1 MDEKINLNKKHKN
14 KYNNI
19 VINFFYIIM
28 DEIKDEKKSE
38 NEGEKSKNSIKNE
51 EIKDKEINEEIKEK
65 TANENEIKNETHN
78 TNNENSEIIND
89 KIENN
94 ISEIKNKIE
103 ENDSLL
109 QKEIN
114 EIKSNQKHEANK
126 NKKVEIFNRNKDS
139 LLSTSK
145 SKQSKKLS
153 IIDKSNYEE
162 IIYSHNHYHN
172 ENILKYIKQKELKEI
187 EECSFRP
194 KINKKIGFEVRKF
207 DNEDENGETSSKNK
221 DVVERLLLWKE
232 RVKQKLN
239 EVKDKKEKEELERD
253 KFTFIPKLKTE
264 IPKFDKKEISGTEK
278 YYDRIKNSRE
288 LKKRKENILNPNY
301 DELYKKHYKSKE
313 KAVLKNNKKISKKT
327 YENYLNHFHNVL
339 MNDDD

>member
-1 MDEKINLNKKHKN
+1 MDEFK
-14 KYNNI
+14 
-19 VINFFYIIM
+19 
-28 DEIKDEKKSE
+28 EEKKSE
-38 NEGEKSKNSIKNE
+38 NEGEKKDNSIKNE
-51 EIKDKEINEEIKEK
+51 EIQDKEINEEVKEK
-65 TANENEIKNETHN
+65 NENENEIHN
-78 TNNENSEIIND
+78 TNNENSGITND

-114 EIKSNQKHEANK
+114 EIRINEKSDKNK
-126 NKKVEIFNRNKDS
+126 NKKAETYKRNRDS
-139 LLSTSK
+139 LLSITK

-153 IIDKSNYEE
+153 IIDKTNLEE
-162 IIYSHNHYHN
+162 IIYSHDHYHN

-207 DNEDENGETSSKNK
+207 DNEDENGESSAQNKN
-221 DVVERLLLWKE
+221 VVERLLLWKE
-232 RVKQKLN
+232 RVKKKLN

-253 KFTFIPKLKTE
+253 KCTFIPKLKTD
-264 IPKFDKKEISGTEK
+264 IPKFDKKEINGTEK

-288 LKKRKENILNPNY
+288 VKKRKENILNPNY
-301 DELYKKHYKSKE
+301 DELYKKYYKSKE
-313 KAVLKNNKKISKKT
+313 KTVLKNKKKVSKKT

-339 MNDDD
+339 MNDDE

>member
-1 MDEKINLNKKHKN
+1 
-14 KYNNI
+14 
-19 VINFFYIIM
+19 M
-28 DEIKDEKKSE
+28 DEIKEDKKSE
-38 NEGEKSKNSIKNE
+38 NEGEKIDNSIKNE
-51 EIKDKEINEEIKEK
+51 EMQDKEINEEVKEK
-65 TANENEIKNETHN
+65 NENENEIQN
-78 TNNENSEIIND
+78 TNNENSGIIND

-114 EIKSNQKHEANK
+114 EIKINEKSDKNK
-126 NKKVEIFNRNKDS
+126 NKKAETYKRNRDS
-139 LLSTSK
+139 LLSITK

-153 IIDKSNYEE
+153 IIDKTNLEE
-162 IIYSHNHYHN
+162 IIYSHDHYHN

-207 DNEDENGETSSKNK
+207 DNEDENGESSAQNKN
-221 DVVERLLLWKE
+221 VVERLLLWKE
-232 RVKQKLN
+232 RVKKKLN

-253 KFTFIPKLKTE
+253 KCTFIPKLKTD
-264 IPKFDKKEISGTEK
+264 IPKFDKKEINGTEK

-288 LKKRKENILNPNY
+288 VKKRKENILNPNY
-301 DELYKKHYKSKE
+301 DELYKKYYKSKE
-313 KAVLKNNKKISKKT
+313 KTVLKNKKKVSKKT

-339 MNDDD
+339 MNDDE

>member
-1 MDEKINLNKKHKN
+1 
-14 KYNNI
+14 
-19 VINFFYIIM
+19 M
-28 DEIKDEKKSE
+28 DEIKEEKKSE
-38 NEGEKSKNSIKNE
+38 NEGEKKDNSIKNE
-51 EIKDKEINEEIKEK
+51 EIQDKEINEEVKEK
-65 TANENEIKNETHN
+65 NENENEIQN
-78 TNNENSEIIND
+78 TNNENSGIIND

-114 EIKSNQKHEANK
+114 EIRINEKSDKNK
-126 NKKVEIFNRNKDS
+126 NKKAETYKRNRDS
-139 LLSTSK
+139 LLSITK

-153 IIDKSNYEE
+153 IIDKTNLEE
-162 IIYSHNHYHN
+162 IIYSHDHYHN

-207 DNEDENGETSSKNK
+207 DNEDENGESSAQNKN
-221 DVVERLLLWKE
+221 VVERLLLWKE
-232 RVKQKLN
+232 RVKKKLN

-253 KFTFIPKLKTE
+253 KCTFIPKLKTD
-264 IPKFDKKEISGTEK
+264 IPKFDKKEINGTEK

-288 LKKRKENILNPNY
+288 VKKRKENILNPNY
-301 DELYKKHYKSKE
+301 DELYKKYYKSKE
-313 KAVLKNNKKISKKT
+313 KTVLKNKKKVSKKT

-339 MNDDD
+339 MNDDE

>member
-1 MDEKINLNKKHKN
+1 MDEFK
-14 KYNNI
+14 
-19 VINFFYIIM
+19 
-28 DEIKDEKKSE
+28 EEKKSE
-38 NEGEKSKNSIKNE
+38 NEGEKKDNSIKNE
-51 EIKDKEINEEIKEK
+51 EIQDKEINEEVKEENE
-65 TANENEIKNETHN
+65 NENEIHN
-78 TNNENSEIIND
+78 TNNENSGITND

-114 EIKSNQKHEANK
+114 EIKINEKSDKNK
-126 NKKVEIFNRNKDS
+126 NKKAETYKRNRDS
-139 LLSTSK
+139 LLSITK

-153 IIDKSNYEE
+153 IIDKTNLEE
-162 IIYSHNHYHN
+162 IIYSHDHYHN

-207 DNEDENGETSSKNK
+207 DNEDENGESSAQNKN
-221 DVVERLLLWKE
+221 VVERLLLWKE
-232 RVKQKLN
+232 RVKKKLN

-253 KFTFIPKLKTE
+253 KCTFIPKLKTD
-264 IPKFDKKEISGTEK
+264 IPKFDKKEINGTEK

-288 LKKRKENILNPNY
+288 VKKRKENILNPNY
-301 DELYKKHYKSKE
+301 DELYKKYYKSKE
-313 KAVLKNNKKISKKT
+313 KTVLKNKKKVSKKT

-339 MNDDD
+339 MNDDE

>member
-1 MDEKINLNKKHKN
+1 
-14 KYNNI
+14 
-19 VINFFYIIM
+19 M
-28 DEIKDEKKSE
+28 DEIKEEKKSE
-38 NEGEKSKNSIKNE
+38 NEGEKKDNSIKNE
-51 EIKDKEINEEIKEK
+51 EIQDKEINEEVKEK
-65 TANENEIKNETHN
+65 NENENEIHN
-78 TNNENSEIIND
+78 TNNENSGITND

-114 EIKSNQKHEANK
+114 EIRINEKSDKNK
-126 NKKVEIFNRNKDS
+126 NKKAETYKRNRDS
-139 LLSTSK
+139 LLSITK

-153 IIDKSNYEE
+153 IIDKTNLEE
-162 IIYSHNHYHN
+162 IIYSHDHYHN

-207 DNEDENGETSSKNK
+207 DNEDENGESSAQNKN
-221 DVVERLLLWKE
+221 VVERLLLWKE
-232 RVKQKLN
+232 RVKKKLN

-253 KFTFIPKLKTE
+253 KCTFIPKLKTD
-264 IPKFDKKEISGTEK
+264 IPKFDKKEINGTEK

-288 LKKRKENILNPNY
+288 VKKRKENILNPNY
-301 DELYKKHYKSKE
+301 DELYKKYYKSKE
-313 KAVLKNNKKISKKT
+313 KTVLKNKKKVSKKT

-339 MNDDD
+339 MNDDDDE

>member
-1 MDEKINLNKKHKN
+1 MDEFK
-14 KYNNI
+14 
-19 VINFFYIIM
+19 
-28 DEIKDEKKSE
+28 EEKKLE
-38 NEGEKSKNSIKNE
+38 NEGEKKDDSVKDE
-51 EIKDKEINEEIKEK
+51 EIQDKEINEEVKEK
-65 TANENEIKNETHN
+65 NENENEIHN
-78 TNNENSEIIND
+78 TNNENSGITND

-114 EIKSNQKHEANK
+114 EIKINEKRDKNK
-126 NKKVEIFNRNKDS
+126 NKKAETYKRNRDS
-139 LLSTSK
+139 LLSITK

-153 IIDKSNYEE
+153 IIDKTNLEE
-162 IIYSHNHYHN
+162 IIYSHDHYHN

-207 DNEDENGETSSKNK
+207 DNEDETGESSAQNKN
-221 DVVERLLLWKE
+221 VVERLLLWKE
-232 RVKQKLN
+232 RVKKKLN

-253 KFTFIPKLKTE
+253 KCTFIPKLKTD
-264 IPKFDKKEISGTEK
+264 IPKFDKKEINGTEK

-288 LKKRKENILNPNY
+288 VKKRKENILNPNY
-301 DELYKKHYKSKE
+301 DELYKKYYKSKE
-313 KAVLKNNKKISKKT
+313 KTVLKNKKKVSKKT

-339 MNDDD
+339 MNDDE

>member
-1 MDEKINLNKKHKN
+1 
-14 KYNNI
+14 
-19 VINFFYIIM
+19 M
-28 DEIKDEKKSE
+28 DEIKEEKKSE
-38 NEGEKSKNSIKNE
+38 NEGEKKDNSIKNE
-51 EIKDKEINEEIKEK
+51 EIQDKEINEEVKEK
-65 TANENEIKNETHN
+65 NENENEIHN
-78 TNNENSEIIND
+78 TNNENSGITND

-114 EIKSNQKHEANK
+114 EIRINEKSDKNK
-126 NKKVEIFNRNKDS
+126 NKKAETYKRNRDS
-139 LLSTSK
+139 LLSITK

-153 IIDKSNYEE
+153 IIDKTNLEE
-162 IIYSHNHYHN
+162 IIYSHDHYHN

-207 DNEDENGETSSKNK
+207 DNEDENGESSAQNKN
-221 DVVERLLLWKE
+221 VVERLLLWKE
-232 RVKQKLN
+232 RVKKKLN

-253 KFTFIPKLKTE
+253 KCTFIPKLKTD
-264 IPKFDKKEISGTEK
+264 IPKFDKKEINGTEK

-288 LKKRKENILNPNY
+288 VKKRKENILNPNY
-301 DELYKKHYKSKE
+301 DELYKKYYKSKE
-313 KAVLKNNKKISKKT
+313 KTVLKNKKKVSKKT

-339 MNDDD
+339 MNDDE

>member
-1 MDEKINLNKKHKN
+1 
-14 KYNNI
+14 
-19 VINFFYIIM
+19 M
-28 DEIKDEKKSE
+28 DEIKEEKKSE
-38 NEGEKSKNSIKNE
+38 NEGEKKDNSIKNE
-51 EIKDKEINEEIKEK
+51 EIQDKEINEEVKEK
-65 TANENEIKNETHN
+65 NENENEIHN
-78 TNNENSEIIND
+78 TNNENSGIIND

-94 ISEIKNKIE
+94 ISEIKNNIE

-114 EIKSNQKHEANK
+114 EIKINEKTDKNK
-126 NKKVEIFNRNKDS
+126 NKKAETYKRNRDS
-139 LLSTSK
+139 LLSITK

-153 IIDKSNYEE
+153 IIDKTNLEE
-162 IIYSHNHYHN
+162 IIYSHDHYHN

-207 DNEDENGETSSKNK
+207 DNEDENGESSAQNKN
-221 DVVERLLLWKE
+221 VVERLLLWKE
-232 RVKQKLN
+232 RVKKKLN

-253 KFTFIPKLKTE
+253 KCTFIPKLKTD
-264 IPKFDKKEISGTEK
+264 IPKFDKKEINGTEK

-288 LKKRKENILNPNY
+288 VKKRKENILNPNY
-301 DELYKKHYKSKE
+301 DELYKKYYKSKE
-313 KAVLKNNKKISKKT
+313 KTVLKNKKKVSKKT

-339 MNDDD
+339 MNDDE

>member
-1 MDEKINLNKKHKN
+1 
-14 KYNNI
+14 
-19 VINFFYIIM
+19 M
-28 DEIKDEKKSE
+28 DEIKEEKKSE
-38 NEGEKSKNSIKNE
+38 NEGEKKDNSIKNE
-51 EIKDKEINEEIKEK
+51 EIQDKEINEEVKEK
-65 TANENEIKNETHN
+65 NENENEIHN
-78 TNNENSEIIND
+78 TNNENSGITND

-114 EIKSNQKHEANK
+114 EIKINEKSDKYK
-126 NKKVEIFNRNKDS
+126 NKKAETYKRNRDS
-139 LLSTSK
+139 LLSITK

-153 IIDKSNYEE
+153 IIDKTNLEE
-162 IIYSHNHYHN
+162 IIYSHDHYHN

-207 DNEDENGETSSKNK
+207 DNEDENGESSAQNKN
-221 DVVERLLLWKE
+221 VVERLLLWKE
-232 RVKQKLN
+232 RVKKKLN

-253 KFTFIPKLKTE
+253 KCTFIPKLKTD
-264 IPKFDKKEISGTEK
+264 IPKFDKKEINGTEK

-288 LKKRKENILNPNY
+288 VKKRKENILNPNY
-301 DELYKKHYKSKE
+301 DELYKKYYKSKE
-313 KAVLKNNKKISKKT
+313 KTVLKNKKKVSKKT

-339 MNDDD
+339 MNDDE

>member
-1 MDEKINLNKKHKN
+1 
-14 KYNNI
+14 
-19 VINFFYIIM
+19 M
-28 DEIKDEKKSE
+28 DEIKEEKKSE
-38 NEGEKSKNSIKNE
+38 NEGEKKDNSIKNE
-51 EIKDKEINEEIKEK
+51 EIQDKEINEEVKEK
-65 TANENEIKNETHN
+65 NENENEIQN
-78 TNNENSEIIND
+78 TNNENSGITND

-114 EIKSNQKHEANK
+114 EIKINEKSDKNK
-126 NKKVEIFNRNKDS
+126 NKKAETYKRNRDS
-139 LLSTSK
+139 LLSITK

-153 IIDKSNYEE
+153 IIDKTNLEE

-207 DNEDENGETSSKNK
+207 DNEDENGESSAQNKN
-221 DVVERLLLWKE
+221 VVERLLLWKE
-232 RVKQKLN
+232 RVKKKLN

-253 KFTFIPKLKTE
+253 KCTFIPKLKTD
-264 IPKFDKKEISGTEK
+264 IPKFDKKEINGTEK

-288 LKKRKENILNPNY
+288 VKKRKENILNPNY
-301 DELYKKHYKSKE
+301 DELYKKYYKSKE
-313 KAVLKNNKKISKKT
+313 KTVLKNKKKVSKKT

-339 MNDDD
+339 MNDDE

>member
-1 MDEKINLNKKHKN
+1 
-14 KYNNI
+14 
-19 VINFFYIIM
+19 M
-28 DEIKDEKKSE
+28 DEIKEEKKSE
-38 NEGEKSKNSIKNE
+38 NEGEKKDNSIKNE
-51 EIKDKEINEEIKEK
+51 EIQDKEINEEVKEENE
-65 TANENEIKNETHN
+65 NENEIHN
-78 TNNENSEIIND
+78 TNNENSGITND

-114 EIKSNQKHEANK
+114 EIKINEKSDKKK
-126 NKKVEIFNRNKDS
+126 NKKAETYKRNRDS
-139 LLSTSK
+139 LLSITK

-153 IIDKSNYEE
+153 IIDKTNLEE
-162 IIYSHNHYHN
+162 IIYSHDHYHN

-207 DNEDENGETSSKNK
+207 DNEDENGESSAQNKN
-221 DVVERLLLWKE
+221 VVERLLLWKE
-232 RVKQKLN
+232 RVKKKLN

-253 KFTFIPKLKTE
+253 KCTFIPKLKTD
-264 IPKFDKKEISGTEK
+264 IPKFDKKEINGTEK

-288 LKKRKENILNPNY
+288 VKKRKENILNPNY
-301 DELYKKHYKSKE
+301 DELYKKYYKSKE
-313 KAVLKNNKKISKKT
+313 KTVLKNKKKVSKKT

-339 MNDDD
+339 MNDDE

>member
-1 MDEKINLNKKHKN
+1 
-14 KYNNI
+14 
-19 VINFFYIIM
+19 M
-28 DEIKDEKKSE
+28 DEIKEEKKSE
-38 NEGEKSKNSIKNE
+38 NEGEKKDNSIKNE
-51 EIKDKEINEEIKEK
+51 EIQDKEINEEVKEENE
-65 TANENEIKNETHN
+65 NENEIHN
-78 TNNENSEIIND
+78 TNNENSGITND

-114 EIKSNQKHEANK
+114 EIKINEKSDKNK
-126 NKKVEIFNRNKDS
+126 NKKAETYKRNRDS
-139 LLSTSK
+139 LLSITK

-153 IIDKSNYEE
+153 IIDKTNLEE
-162 IIYSHNHYHN
+162 IIYSHDHYHN

-207 DNEDENGETSSKNK
+207 DNEDENGESSAQNKN
-221 DVVERLLLWKE
+221 VVERLLLWKE
-232 RVKQKLN
+232 RVKKKLN

-253 KFTFIPKLKTE
+253 KCTFIPKLKTD
-264 IPKFDKKEISGTEK
+264 IPKFDKKEINGTEK

-288 LKKRKENILNPNY
+288 VKKRKENILNPNY
-301 DELYKKHYKSKE
+301 DELYKKYYKSKE
-313 KAVLKNNKKISKKT
+313 KTVLKNKKKVSKKT

-339 MNDDD
+339 MNDDE

>member
-1 MDEKINLNKKHKN
+1 MDEFK
-14 KYNNI
+14 
-19 VINFFYIIM
+19 
-28 DEIKDEKKSE
+28 EEKKSE
-38 NEGEKSKNSIKNE
+38 NEGEKKDNSIKNE
-51 EIKDKEINEEIKEK
+51 EIQDKEINEEVKEK
-65 TANENEIKNETHN
+65 NENENEIQN
-78 TNNENSEIIND
+78 TNNENSGITND

-114 EIKSNQKHEANK
+114 EIRINEKSDKNK
-126 NKKVEIFNRNKDS
+126 NKKAETYKRNRDS
-139 LLSTSK
+139 LLSITK

-153 IIDKSNYEE
+153 IIDKTNLEE
-162 IIYSHNHYHN
+162 IIYSHDHYHN

-207 DNEDENGETSSKNK
+207 DNEDENGESSAQNKN
-221 DVVERLLLWKE
+221 VVERLLLWKE
-232 RVKQKLN
+232 RVKKKLN

-253 KFTFIPKLKTE
+253 KCTFIPKLKTD
-264 IPKFDKKEISGTEK
+264 IPKFDKKEINGTEK

-288 LKKRKENILNPNY
+288 VKKRKENILNPNY
-301 DELYKKHYKSKE
+301 DELYKKYYKSKE
-313 KAVLKNNKKISKKT
+313 KTVLKNKKKVSKKT

-339 MNDDD
+339 MNDDE

>member
-1 MDEKINLNKKHKN
+1 MDETK
-14 KYNNI
+14 
-19 VINFFYIIM
+19 
-28 DEIKDEKKSE
+28 EEKKSE

-51 EIKDKEINEEIKEK
+51 EIQDKEINEENEEK
-65 TANENEIKNETHN
+65 NENENENKNETQN
-78 TNNENSEIIND
+78 DNNENSEIIND
-89 KIENN
+89 KIDNN

-114 EIKSNQKHEANK
+114 EIKSNEKQEKNK
-126 NKKVEIFNRNKDS
+126 NQKAVIFNRNKDN
-139 LLSTSK
+139 LLSTSR

-187 EECSFRP
+187 AECSFRP

-207 DNEDENGETSSKNK
+207 DNDDENDETSSKNK

-239 EVKDKKEKEELERD
+239 EVKDKREKEELERD
-253 KFTFIPKLKTE
+253 KFTFFPKLKTE
-264 IPKFDKKEISGTEK
+264 IPKFDKKEINGTEK
-278 YYDRIKNSRE
+278 YYDRIKNCRE
-288 LKKRKENILNPNY
+288 SKKRKENILNPNY

-313 KAVLKNNKKISKKT
+313 KTVLKNNQKVSQKI
-327 YENYLNHFHNVL
+327 YESYLNHFHNVL
-339 MNDDD
+339 MNDDE

>member
-1 MDEKINLNKKHKN
+1 MDEFK
-14 KYNNI
+14 
-19 VINFFYIIM
+19 
-28 DEIKDEKKSE
+28 EEKKLE
-38 NEGEKSKNSIKNE
+38 NEGEKKDDSVKDE
-51 EIKDKEINEEIKEK
+51 EIQDKEIIEEVKEK
-65 TANENEIKNETHN
+65 NENENEIHN
-78 TNNENSEIIND
+78 TNNENSGITND

-114 EIKSNQKHEANK
+114 EIKINEKSDKNK
-126 NKKVEIFNRNKDS
+126 NKKAETYKRNRDS
-139 LLSTSK
+139 LLSITK

-153 IIDKSNYEE
+153 IIDKTNLEE
-162 IIYSHNHYHN
+162 IIYSHDHYHN

-207 DNEDENGETSSKNK
+207 DNEDENGESSAQNKN
-221 DVVERLLLWKE
+221 VVERLLLWKE
-232 RVKQKLN
+232 RVKKKLN

-253 KFTFIPKLKTE
+253 KCTFIPKLKTD
-264 IPKFDKKEISGTEK
+264 IPKFDKKEINGTEK

-288 LKKRKENILNPNY
+288 VKKRKENILNPNY
-301 DELYKKHYKSKE
+301 DELYKKYYKSKE
-313 KAVLKNNKKISKKT
+313 KTVLKNKKKVSKKT

-339 MNDDD
+339 MNDDE

>member
-1 MDEKINLNKKHKN
+1 MDETK
-14 KYNNI
+14 
-19 VINFFYIIM
+19 
-28 DEIKDEKKSE
+28 EEKKSE

-51 EIKDKEINEEIKEK
+51 EIQDKEINEENEEK
-65 TANENEIKNETHN
+65 NENENEKKKETQN
-78 TNNENSEIIND
+78 DNNENSEIIND
-89 KIENN
+89 KIDNN

-114 EIKSNQKHEANK
+114 EIKSNEKQEKNK
-126 NKKVEIFNRNKDS
+126 NQKAAIFNRNKDN
-139 LLSTSK
+139 LLSTSR

-207 DNEDENGETSSKNK
+207 DNDDENDETSSKNK

-239 EVKDKKEKEELERD
+239 EVKDKREKEELEKD

-264 IPKFDKKEISGTEK
+264 IPKFDKKEINGTEK
-278 YYDRIKNSRE
+278 YYARIKNCRE

-301 DELYKKHYKSKE
+301 DELYKKHYKSKG
-313 KAVLKNNKKISKKT
+313 KTVLKNNQKVSKKI
-327 YENYLNHFHNVL
+327 YESYLNHFHNVL
-339 MNDDD
+339 MNDDE

>member
-1 MDEKINLNKKHKN
+1 MDEVK
-14 KYNNI
+14 
-19 VINFFYIIM
+19 
-28 DEIKDEKKSE
+28 EEKKSE
-38 NEGEKSKNSIKNE
+38 NEEEKSKNSINNE

-65 TANENEIKNETHN
+65 EENENENGNKNETHN
-78 TNNENSEIIND
+78 DNNENSEITND

-94 ISEIKNKIE
+94 ISEIKNKVE

-114 EIKSNQKHEANK
+114 AIKSNEKFEKNK
-126 NKKVEIFNRNKDS
+126 NQKPVIFNRNRES

-162 IIYSHNHYHN
+162 IIYSHNHYQN

-221 DVVERLLLWKE
+221 DVVERLLLWNE

-253 KFTFIPKLKTE
+253 KCTFIPKLKTE
-264 IPKFDKKEISGTEK
+264 IPKFDKKEINGTEK
-278 YYDRIKNSRE
+278 YYDRIKNCRE
-288 LKKRKENILNPNY
+288 SKKRKENILNPNY

-313 KAVLKNNKKISKKT
+313 KTVLKNNKKVSKKT

>member
-1 MDEKINLNKKHKN
+1 
-14 KYNNI
+14 
-19 VINFFYIIM
+19 M
-28 DEIKDEKKSE
+28 DEIKEEKKSK
-38 NEGEKSKNSIKNE
+38 NEREKKDNSIKNE
-51 EIKDKEINEEIKEK
+51 EIQDKEINEEVKEK
-65 TANENEIKNETHN
+65 NENENEIHN
-78 TNNENSEIIND
+78 TNNENSGIIND

-114 EIKSNQKHEANK
+114 EIKINEKSDKNK
-126 NKKVEIFNRNKDS
+126 NKKAETYKRNRDS
-139 LLSTSK
+139 LLSITK

-153 IIDKSNYEE
+153 IIDKTNLEE
-162 IIYSHNHYHN
+162 IIYSHDHYHN

-207 DNEDENGETSSKNK
+207 DNEDENGESSAQNKN
-221 DVVERLLLWKE
+221 VVERLLLWKE
-232 RVKQKLN
+232 RVKKKLN

-253 KFTFIPKLKTE
+253 KCTFIPKLKTD
-264 IPKFDKKEISGTEK
+264 IPKFDKKEINGTEK

-288 LKKRKENILNPNY
+288 VKKRKENILNPNY
-301 DELYKKHYKSKE
+301 DELYKKYYKSKE
-313 KAVLKNNKKISKKT
+313 KTVLKNKKKVSKKT

-339 MNDDD
+339 MNDDE